1 MEVLPADLT
10 DGSRVDEVRYEKPR
24 FTKEFKEKLHTLAV
38 QRGLHHPRTGGDML
52 PAAIEA
58 SEDSEPED
66 DIMDG
71 EGNTE
76 APAPAVPVSPQGPV
90 AEDCSATDAA
100 GTQEPAVEASATDK
114 VWEVQECDSS
124 CDWPCSK
131 CGWEKCYIVARE
143 GNRATVQII
152 SDGAVVENVLMR
164 SIREMSTNSDDV
176 GAEEPRAPTEPT
188 RRLPKRARRGS

>member
-10 DGSRVDEVRYEKPR
+10 EGSRADGVRYEKPR
-24 FTKEFKEKLHTLAV
+24 FMKELKEKLHTLAV
-38 QRGLHHPRTGGDML
+38 QRGLHHPNTDARGGDMH
-52 PAAIEA
+52 AAVE
-58 SEDSEPED
+58 SQEDSEPD
-66 DIMDG
+66 DVMEG

-76 APAPAVPVSPQGPV
+76 APTPAVPAGPQGPV

-114 VWEVQECDSS
+114 VWEVQGCESS

-131 CGWEKCYIVARE
+131 CGWEECYIVARE

-164 SIREMSTNSDDV
+164 SIREMSTNSDDA
-176 GAEEPRAPTEPT
+176 GEEPHAPA
-188 RRLPKRARRGS
+188 RRLPKRARRGP